1 MTVAGSLPSG
11 RVGPLAVDEVSSRE
25 ASTEFDT
32 FTAVLRI
39 TDREPTTLLASEA
52 RRIVDQMCVVIGG
65 SSCVWEKVTAGSA
78 IMNCA
83 GYVQKGDTTA
93 GADLRS
99 SVSKCEL
106 QKAVEKTCP
115 SIEVMDTEII
125 RAKAAVG
132 SSFSA
137 ASAGGLAMWTI
148 VLIAV
153 VGAFAIILLIMLAL
167 WAVYRR
173 NAEQSESDY
182 SSSGPLGVPDPSD
195 LLYEQSIVR
204 DIYGRGDFPEGG
216 PTAAAA
222 AERAR
227 EADLREEFPRPPSSS
242 DVSRGAATDDA
253 SSTYSV

>member
-1 MTVAGSLPSG
+1 MC
-11 RVGPLAVDEVSSRE
+11 EVTGGTKCTME
-25 ASTEFDT
+25 
-32 FTAVLRI
+32 
-39 TDREPTTLLASEA
+39 TLKL
-52 RRIVDQMCVVIGG
+52 
-65 SSCVWEKVTAGSA
+65 GSA
-78 IMNCA
+78 IAGCA
-83 GYVQKGDTTA
+83 ALTDAGQGTPAKLKLQECFKGECQKQLGYTTETLKL
-93 GADLRS
+93 DN
-99 SVSKCEL
+99 VD
-106 QKAVEKTCP
+106 VTP
-115 SIEVMDTEII
+115 WEVL
-125 RAKAAVG
+125 
-132 SSFSA
+132 
-137 ASAGGLAMWTI
+137 GGNLGTVTPNVALATWTI

-242 DVSRGAATDDA
+242 AVSRGDAQTDDA